1 MNHKLAKSRF
11 LIQDWLRLILLGAT
25 FAALCATSILSVQNA
40 RAEKIWNWSYMG
52 SNISASGTFT
62 TSEAMD
68 AQGFYQIFSISG
80 HRNGELITGL
90 HPTGS
95 AIPGNEPYVLDNLI
109 RIDRQGQLTTHGFG
123 FSTVSGNYANLFFA
137 DSLASPG
144 YMEVFITSSNY
155 SSELPVTFSA
165 VSVLEPEI
173 KVEPPAGESD
183 KD

>member
-11 LIQDWLRLILLGAT
+11 LIRDWLRLILLGAT

-40 RAEKIWNWSYMG
+40 RAEKIWNWSYTG
-52 SNISASGTFT
+52 SNIFASGAFT
-62 TSEAMD
+62 TSETMD
-68 AQGFYQIFSISG
+68 VQGFYRIFNITG

-90 HPTGS
+90 HSSGS

-109 RIDRQGQLTTHGFG
+109 RIDIQGQLSMHGFG

-137 DSLASPG
+137 DFLASPG

-155 SSELPVTFSA
+155 SSELAVTFSA
-165 VSVLEPEI
+165 KPVLESEI
-173 KVEPPAGESD
+173 KVESPAGELS
-183 KD
+183 KN

>member
-1 MNHKLAKSRF
+1 M
-11 LIQDWLRLILLGAT
+11 QDWLRLISSSVA
-25 FAALCATSILSVQNA
+25 FAALLTASALSVQNA
-40 RAEKIWNWSYMG
+40 RAEKIWNWSYSRG
-52 SNISASGTFT
+52 NIAASGTFA
-62 TSEAMD
+62 TSETTN
-68 AQGFYQIFSISG
+68 AQGFYQIFSITG

-137 DSLASPG
+137 DFLASPS

-165 VSVLEPEI
+165 VPVLEPEI
-173 KVEPPAGESD
+173 KIEPPVRESG